1 MIGFFIFFKF
11 ILETAFIMIKK
22 NSAIIDGNESTLI
35 HIFHNLAGLQEA
47 LKKKPGREK
56 IR

>member
-1 MIGFFIFFKF
+1 
-11 ILETAFIMIKK
+11 MIKK

-47 LKKKPGREK
+47 LKKNQGEK
-56 IR
+56 KLDELILLS